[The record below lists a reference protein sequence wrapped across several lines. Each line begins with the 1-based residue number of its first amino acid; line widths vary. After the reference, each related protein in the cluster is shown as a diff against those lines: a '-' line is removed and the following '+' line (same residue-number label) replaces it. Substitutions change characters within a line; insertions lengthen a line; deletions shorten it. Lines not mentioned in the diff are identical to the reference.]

1 MAEQPEYWFPAKR
14 HGWGWGPPRTWQR
27 WVVLIVFFLLFG
39 GGFIV
44 FSPAED
50 ITGFLIYNA
59 VLVVLLTAVCYAK
72 GEPPGWRWEKKRLR
86 SNSE

>member
-1 MAEQPEYWFPAKR
+1 
-14 HGWGWGPPRTWQR
+14 
-27 WVVLIVFFLLFG
+27 VFFLLFG

-72 GEPPGWRWEKKRLR
+72 GEPPGWRWGKK
-86 SNSE
+86 